1 MEMFVSSLDPLSYDN
16 ERELDA
22 GMECVIPLSPH
33 NCNANIRQLTFCFE
47 SLIFQGTGC
56 FGKRTKCTCTLGF
69 KPGQRVGSGLDS
81 PTWLTGVRS
90 LACASFFFAYLSW
103 TPVDSSSYP
112 MTCAGMLGAD
122 IVTAYFDDAKGTAV
136 VQDNFAV
143 GDSLEADE
151 CQVSIRIRDALSV

>member
-1 MEMFVSSLDPLSYDN
+1 MFWKADQMHLY
-16 ERELDA
+16 
-22 GMECVIPLSPH
+22 
-33 NCNANIRQLTFCFE
+33 
-47 SLIFQGTGC
+47 
-56 FGKRTKCTCTLGF
+56 LGF
-69 KPGQRVGSGLDS
+69 QARTASWIGLGFADVANGGSFS
-81 PTWLTGVRS
+81 
-90 LACASFFFAYLSW
+90 CMCFFFFAYLSW